1 MKLSSLPNAMIA
13 VLVSGLFCACS
24 QGGFSAAVPASSS
37 NQSSQDTGG
46 GSGGGTTPTTPP
58 NSSPELDSLNM
69 KGRISG
75 GSYDQ
80 SLAID
85 LDKKKGEVLVYIPMT
100 GLAGLEITELEVS
113 TAKGIKVGLARTPD
127 GTQALAV
134 RIPAKYILKGI
145 STFPA
150 GRLPNGDA
158 LPQIAGGEL
167 PTTALTLTR
176 NGEARMHLYLG
187 VETLGIF
194 VETKFDPYIRLTLPI
209 KNEAGTRTLGY
220 FSLIPEK
227 ISYRGGFFISVQLP
241 RDISRILDN
250 HFGGL

>member
-1 MKLSSLPNAMIA
+1 MKLSTIQNGLIA
-13 VLVSGLFCACS
+13 ALVSVLLGACS
-24 QGGFSAAVPASSS
+24 QGGFSAADVSSS
-37 NQSSQDTGG
+37 IDNNSQSDDS
-46 GSGGGTTPTTPP
+46 GSSPTTPTPP
-58 NSSPELDSLNM
+58 ATSPELEKLSM

-85 LDKKKGEVLVYIPMT
+85 LDKKKGEVLVYIPLT
-100 GLAGLEITELEVS
+100 GLSGLEITELEL
-113 TAKGIKVGLARTPD
+113 TAAKGIKIGLATTSD
-127 GTQALAV
+127 GAKALAV
-134 RIPAKYILKGI
+134 RVPAKYILKGMDR
-145 STFPA
+145 FPA
-150 GRLPNGDA
+150 GKLPNGDP

-167 PTTALTLTR
+167 PTTMVPITR
-176 NGEARMHLYLG
+176 NGEARMHLYFG

-209 KNEAGTRTLGY
+209 KNEAGTKTLGY

-227 ISYRGGFFISVQLP
+227 SSSRGGFFISVQLP
-241 RDISRILDN
+241 RDVSRILDN